1 MTLYCYSRTDSTLRE
16 CAFGYENLHVK
27 CASWFFAKRRESE
40 CEYGSSWRA
49 WKWQTIRF
57 RSVLPL
63 VSKCVFQYVFFRLN
77 CRVKFHRAYADEVD
91 LGCAFETFW
100 EAPGPF
106 SIVIYIWNC
115 DFEFDQENT
124 YRTRH
129 VKSTRKIHMKC
140 NVVVPFG
147 AFCLPVASEF
157 ALTLTRYGPKSRSA
171 VCMVIYISNAMLQ
184 FDR

>member
-1 MTLYCYSRTDSTLRE
+1 MYCYSRTDSTLRE
-16 CAFGYENLHVK
+16 CAIGYEHLRVK

-40 CEYGSSWRA
+40 CEYGPSWRA

-63 VSKCVFQYVFFRLN
+63 VSKCAIQYVFIRPKLPCQFR
-77 CRVKFHRAYADEVD
+77 RAYADEVD
-91 LGCAFETFW
+91 LEWAFGTFW
-100 EAPGPF
+100 EASGPF
-106 SIVIYIWNC
+106 SIVIYISNC
-115 DFEFDQENT
+115 DFGFAQENT
-124 YRTRH
+124 YRTRC
-129 VKSTRKIHMKC
+129 VKSIRKMHMKY

-147 AFCLPVASEF
+147 VFCLPVASEF